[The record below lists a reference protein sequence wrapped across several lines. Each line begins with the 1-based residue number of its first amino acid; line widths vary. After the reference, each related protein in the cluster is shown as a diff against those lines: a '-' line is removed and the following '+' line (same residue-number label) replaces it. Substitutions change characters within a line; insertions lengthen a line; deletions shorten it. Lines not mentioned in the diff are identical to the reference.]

1 MTVPQIISGAA
12 VSVTGGPSATL
23 VVVGGTAT
31 KVGNVVTIPALDG
44 HAMRCTTGH
53 VRLDPAA
60 EFSGG
65 DFTVEAWVSTPRAS
79 RHRTVV
85 SRRNGNTEISLS
97 IDTQGFP
104 VAVVASA
111 AGGYRVTLRGST
123 RVDDGK
129 WHQIAVT
136 SERGGLILPVWD
148 LTLVVDGQS
157 ARTGR
162 INPGL
167 FGSDPSFTMTT
178 PIDVGGLGGSNL
190 LGGDVLA
197 VAGRRSA
204 VSVAALAARWASRP
218 VASRTASG
226 WGITIG

>member
-23 VVVGGTAT
+23 VVVGGTAN
-31 KVGNVVTIPALDG
+31 KVGDVVTVPALDG
-44 HAMRCTTGH
+44 HAMRCTAGH
-53 VRLDPAA
+53 VRLGPAA

-65 DFTVEAWVSTPRAS
+65 NFTVEAWVSTPRAS
-79 RHRTVV
+79 RHRTIV
-85 SRRNGNTEISLS
+85 SRRNGNTEITLS
-97 IDTQGFP
+97 VDTQGFP
-104 VAVVASA
+104 VAVVVSA

-123 RVDDGK
+123 RVDDGQ

-136 SERGGLILPVWD
+136 SARGGLFLPVWD

-157 ARTGR
+157 TRTGR

-167 FGSDPSFTMTT
+167 FGSIPNFTMTT

-197 VAGRRSA
+197 VSGRRNA
-204 VSVAALAARWASRP
+204 ESVAALAARWAGRP
-218 VASRTASG
+218 VSRRASSG
-226 WGITIG
+226 WGVLAG